1 MRLFTYWLLA
11 AVFLIPLASKVAA
24 ATPVSLTAV
33 DRPGGLPMQGTVS
46 WTIIKIN
53 NTSGLPEADPVAT
66 GMDPTLVTDLPPG
79 HYIVNAASGALST
92 RQAIFVGYSSTQR
105 NIALTMP
112 APPAATA
119 QPVGTTPAVATPAP
133 AELQAATPAG
143 SAPAAQPAPAAPV
156 AAVAGPPAQLSI
168 KMIASSG
175 NKPIKESIGWEVYT
189 YQKGSTENGVKVAEM
204 SSAIGVFT
212 LPGGS
217 YVVRAH
223 YRETN
228 ADLVI
233 PMAPGQSYDYTI
245 NLYAGYAKPYAV
257 KAKEIARGGVT
268 WQIVKQIPN
277 AQGQYILVAESKD
290 PLPQLMVR
298 EGKYL
303 AIARLGD
310 MWGMEPLKIDAGQ
323 TNKLKVTLK
332 KDVGAPV
339 IAGAN

>member
-1 MRLFTYWLLA
+1 VRLFTYWLLA
-11 AVFLIPLASKVAA
+11 AAFLVPFATKVAA

-53 NTSGLPEADPVAT
+53 KASGLPEADPVAT
-66 GMDPTLVTDLPPG
+66 GMEPTLVTDLPPG

-92 RQAIFVGYSSTQR
+92 KQAIFVGYSTTQR
-105 NIALTMP
+105 NIALNTP
-112 APPAATA
+112 GAPGSAQ
-119 QPVGTTPAVATPAP
+119 QPVGSTPAVATPAP
-133 AELQAATPAG
+133 AEQQASTPAAA
-143 SAPAAQPAPAAPV
+143 APAAQPAAAAPV
-156 AAVAGPPAQLSI
+156 SAVAGPPARLSI
-168 KMIASSG
+168 NMIASSG
-175 NKPIKESIGWEVYT
+175 NKPIKEAIGWEIFT
-189 YQKGSTENGVKVAEM
+189 YQKGATENGVKVADM
-204 SSAIGVFT
+204 AASTGVFS
-212 LPGGS
+212 LPAGS

-233 PMAPGQSYDYTI
+233 PMAPGQHYTYTI

-257 KAKEIARGGVT
+257 KQKEITRGGVT

-277 AQGQYILVAESKD
+277 AQGQYILVAESND

-303 AIARLGD
+303 AIARQGD

-332 KDVGAPV
+332 KAVGAPV
-339 IAGAN
+339 IAAAN